1 MVCGQVNQK
10 IIFKANEMLSRI
22 LKELKKV
29 QDLADQVFAR
39 VASEHPEA
47 VACKQG
53 CDDCC
58 HAMFDIS
65 PVEALGLAA
74 AFVSLPRS
82 YRRELLRRGEKAA
95 KIFDEASVWA
105 MGLPEDERNQH
116 FSNTRVPCPLLDAGK
131 CALYEARPI
140 TCRLYGI
147 PVEAG
152 GRARTCPKARFE
164 VGGTYP
170 TVHYDK
176 LIGQLNLL
184 SGKALQDLAIIGPE
198 RRDVYR
204 ALTMAQEHGDKIKKA
219 LG

>member
-1 MVCGQVNQK
+1 
-10 IIFKANEMLSRI
+10 MLSQI
-22 LKELKKV
+22 LNDLQKV
-29 QDLADQVFAR
+29 QELADQVFAK
-39 VASEHPEA
+39 VAAEHPDA

-58 HAMFDIS
+58 HAMFDIT
-65 PVEALGLAA
+65 PVEALGIAR
-74 AFVSLPRS
+74 AFMDLPRN
-82 YRRELLRRGEKAA
+82 YRREILRRGEKAA

-105 MGLPEDERNQH
+105 MGMTEEERNKH
-116 FSNTRVPCPLLDAGK
+116 FSKTRVPCPLLDAGK
-131 CALYEARPI
+131 CALYAARPI

-176 LIGQLNLL
+176 LIQQLNLL
-184 SGKALQDLAIIGPE
+184 SSHALQRLAVIGPE
-198 RRDVYR
+198 RRDVFR
-204 ALTMAQEHGDKIKKA
+204 ALQLAQEHGDKIKKS

>member
-1 MVCGQVNQK
+1 
-10 IIFKANEMLSRI
+10 MLSQI
-22 LKELKKV
+22 LTELKKV
-29 QDLADQVFAR
+29 QDLSDQAFGR
-39 VASEHPEA
+39 VAAEHPEA
-47 VACKQG
+47 VVCKQG

-65 PVEALGLAA
+65 PVEALAIA
-74 AFVSLPRS
+74 RAFLNLPRA
-82 YRRELLRRGEKAA
+82 YRREIIRRGEKAA

-105 MGLPEDERNQH
+105 MGLPEDERNKH
-116 FSNTRVPCPLLDAGK
+116 FSKTRVPCPLLDAGK
-131 CALYEARPI
+131 CALYDVRPV

-176 LIGQLNLL
+176 LIQQLNVL
-184 SGKALQDLAIIGPE
+184 SSRTLQALPLVGPE
-198 RRDVYR
+198 RRDVFR
-204 ALTMAQEHGDKIKKA
+204 ALQIAQEHGDKIKKV